1 MTCARSAAESQE
13 GSARYARI
21 RTGSDKL
28 IRLQIDETLPTP
40 SCKRAHCRGIEHKGN
55 INRNGLARPASNR
68 LRHSRRNGSL
78 CFRGGPDHRSQREIR
93 PADVRGQ
100 MAVFRNFNWA
110 CLCTQIPWKEEGHEG
125 VKLGYLLNDYGR
137 FHNGH
142 RAIDDCR
149 ALLYLL
155 AQPLAQSKSRA
166 MGMLLDNARKA
177 QYQAVGR
184 ERALRLQGRFNE
196 PGLPLERGSPLL
208 VGYSG

>member
-1 MTCARSAAESQE
+1 
-13 GSARYARI
+13 
-21 RTGSDKL
+21 
-28 IRLQIDETLPTP
+28 
-40 SCKRAHCRGIEHKGN
+40 
-55 INRNGLARPASNR
+55 
-68 LRHSRRNGSL
+68 
-78 CFRGGPDHRSQREIR
+78 
-93 PADVRGQ
+93 

-177 QYQAVGR
+177 QYQLWAENAPFDFKDVLKSRGYR
-184 ERALRLQGRFNE
+184 WSEPWRFH
-196 PGLPLERGSPLL
+196 PSLASHDITIT
-208 VGYSG
+208 